1 MIKNSI
7 FFLVSSAQ
15 FSILVFYFFDKTWSV
30 ESFRQFSCTAACSSQ
45 SSTYRLKTFRST
57 SSSQQEQQQQ
67 QHSLYGIGMDQNAM
81 MEQDQLIAVDENDVI
96 VPNSELP
103 NLLPKSLSA
112 ERRFLSKKL
121 AHTFNKSQPRGIAHR
136 AFSVFLFNDRNEL
149 LLTKRASTKI
159 TFPNVWTNSCCS
171 HPLYNQLPNEVD
183 NAATEYPSYP
193 GIRHAAIRKLRH
205 ELGIISIP
213 HDHFVFLK
221 KFHYWAADT
230 VTYGT
235 TNPRYG
241 EHEIDYVL
249 FTKVSEHNTHQ
260 NKPFLDPN
268 PEEVSDIKF
277 VTINDL
283 ILMFLDKDLHF
294 SPWFK
299 GIMEHGGFN
308 WWENLDEIIN
318 QHRSGGA
325 SNYASN
331 VVEYFEP
338 PTEHFSVFNLP
349 EHDRLTGVLS
359 SNSKNIYE

>member
-1 MIKNSI
+1 M
-7 FFLVSSAQ
+7 
-15 FSILVFYFFDKTWSV
+15 
-30 ESFRQFSCTAACSSQ
+30 RCCTYQ
-45 SSTYRLKTFRST
+45 GQRWTYPTFPSE
-57 SSSQQEQQQQ
+57 EQGCQ

-112 ERRFLSKKL
+112 EQRFLSKKL

-205 ELGIISIP
+205 ELGITSIP

-308 WWENLDEIIN
+308 WWENLDEIID

-349 EHDRLTGVLS
+349 EHDKLTGVLS
-359 SNSKNIYE
+359 SKSKNIYE